1 MDLNFG
7 SIDLDQ
13 LLGGYLVSN
22 IGMGKRSSSGIKKT
36 FRFADL
42 FAGIGGMRLAFEAA
56 GGECVYTSEWN
67 KFSQETYRANFQ
79 SGVSH
84 KYDTDITK
92 VDENTI
98 PYHDVLVGGFPCQP
112 FSLAGVS
119 KKKSLGRE
127 HGFRDKTQGTLF
139 FDICRIL
146 DAVKPKAFLLENV
159 KNLASHD
166 GGKTMLHI
174 LDSLKELGYVLGD
187 GETPYQVIDA
197 QLLVPQHRE
206 RTFIVGFREDIGFSW
221 NDVKIKE
228 LRPKLSTILHPED
241 GSEACEDPFTEGAN
255 ASVNPKYILSEKL
268 WNYLQ
273 DYKKKH
279 EAKGNGFG
287 FGLVGRNDVS
297 RTLSARYHKDGSEIL
312 IDRGAGEIPRRLT
325 PRECARLMGF
335 DQVCNQVY
343 GRDLIIPVSDTQAY
357 RQFGNAVAVPIV
369 KAISLAISESLK
381 KMRAKER
388 FNNKESILQKELIFE
403 FAKLSA

>member
-1 MDLNFG
+1 
-7 SIDLDQ
+7 
-13 LLGGYLVSN
+13 
-22 IGMGKRSSSGIKKT
+22 MGNRSLSGIKKT

-67 KFSQETYRANFQ
+67 KFSQDTYKENFKP
-79 SGVSH
+79 GVSH

-92 VDENTI
+92 VDETTI
-98 PYHDVLVGGFPCQP
+98 PYHDVLVAGFPCQP

-119 KKKSLGRE
+119 KKNSLGRE

-187 GETPYQVIDA
+187 GETPYKVIDA

-206 RTFIVGFREDIGFSW
+206 RTFIVGFREDVGFSW
-221 NDVKIKE
+221 SDVKIKE
-228 LRPKLSTILHPED
+228 LRPNLSSILHPED
-241 GSEACEDPFTEGAN
+241 GSEVSEDPFTEGKN

-273 DYKKKH
+273 NYKKKH

-297 RTLSARYHKDGSEIL
+297 RTLSARYYKDGSEIL
-312 IDRGAGEIPRRLT
+312 INRGDGEIPRRLT
-325 PRECARLMGF
+325 PRECSRLMGF
-335 DQVCNQVY
+335 DQVCNEVY

-369 KAISLAISESLK
+369 KTISLAIAKSLK
-381 KMRAKER
+381 KMDMINDSSKEKSD
-388 FNNKESILQKELIFE
+388 FQEEIVFQPE
-403 FAKLSA
+403 KLLA

>member
-1 MDLNFG
+1 
-7 SIDLDQ
+7 
-13 LLGGYLVSN
+13 
-22 IGMGKRSSSGIKKT
+22 MGNRSSSGIKKT

-67 KFSQETYRANFQ
+67 KFSQETYKENFKP
-79 SGVSH
+79 GVSH

-92 VDENTI
+92 VDETTI
-98 PYHDVLVGGFPCQP
+98 PYHDVLVAGFPCQP

-119 KKKSLGRE
+119 KKNSLGRE

-187 GETPYQVIDA
+187 GETPYKVIDA

-206 RTFIVGFREDIGFSW
+206 RTFIVGFREDVGFSW
-221 NDVKIKE
+221 SDVKIKE
-228 LRPKLSTILHPED
+228 LRPILSSILHPED
-241 GSEACEDPFTEGAN
+241 GSEVSEDPFTEGKN

-297 RTLSARYHKDGSEIL
+297 RTLSARYYKDGSEIL
-312 IDRGAGEIPRRLT
+312 INRGDDEIPRRLT
-325 PRECARLMGF
+325 PRECSRLMGF
-335 DQVCNQVY
+335 DQVCNEVY

-369 KAISLAISESLK
+369 KTISLAIAKALK
-381 KMRAKER
+381 KIDMINDSSKEKSD
-388 FNNKESILQKELIFE
+388 FQEEIVFQPQKLL
-403 FAKLSA
+403 A